1 MPRFSAPPP
10 PPSPAPVLAPA
21 PPPPPAPPPS
31 PHIVPR
37 GSNLAKRSSGPF
49 LVASTASAAAPTTD
63 SGDEDIDCAM
73 LQSEFGET
81 AIWSRSG
88 VNEETLEATRKEIS
102 GFKFYSKYRST
113 PSAKTKGQRD
123 SYCSISKGS
132 RAERLAFAAGL
143 PLKKT
148 SDRTLR
154 SKKDIQRFWDKIVAA
169 GVQISLVK

>member
-1 MPRFSAPPP
+1 MAVRSA
-10 PPSPAPVLAPA
+10 
-21 PPPPPAPPPS
+21 
-31 PHIVPR
+31 
-37 GSNLAKRSSGPF
+37 PF
-49 LVASTASAAAPTTD
+49 LVTPTVAPPVAPPVQAVPEQ
-63 SGDEDIDCAM
+63 SNDEDLDCEM
-73 LQSEFGET
+73 LQREFGET
-81 AIWSRSG
+81 ASWSRSN
-88 VNEETLEATRKEIS
+88 VDEDTLEATRKDIS
-102 GFKFYSKYRST
+102 GFRFYSKYRCT

-154 SKKDIQRFWDKIVAA
+154 SKKDIQRFWDKVVSA